1 MVWFKMFKLSIKLTR
16 SASLAL
22 KRTMSSQEQ
31 DVVFETLNNAGI
43 ITLNRPKALNALNTS
58 MVTKLLPQLR
68 EWESQKSLVI
78 VKGAGDK
85 AFCAGGDVK
94 SAIDKNVGPNFFHT
108 EYNVNYLIGKY
119 KIPYIAIING
129 ITMGGGLGVSVHG
142 RYRIATEKT
151 MIAMPE
157 TKIGLFPDVG
167 GSYFL
172 PRLQV
177 NLGLYLGLTGDRLK
191 GNDVVKS
198 GIATHYVPS
207 KRLYELEVL
216 LSRCTS
222 DGEINSLLNN
232 FHESSDEFSLSSNIK
247 HINYC
252 FAASS
257 IEEIIERLEKVNNE
271 WSEKTLKTLH
281 QMCPGSLKI
290 TLRALQRGAQ
300 LDLSQCLQMEYRLA
314 CRAIENNDFPEG
326 VRALLIDK
334 DNNPKWKPAS
344 LAEVDDDYVEGYFVR
359 LPQDKELQFFDSKL

>member
-1 MVWFKMFKLSIKLTR
+1 MFKLGTNLTR
-16 SASLAL
+16 NTAIIFNRL
-22 KRTMSSQEQ
+22 MSSQEQ
-31 DVVFETLNNAGI
+31 EVLFETLNNAGV
-43 ITLNRPKALNALNTS
+43 ITLNRPKALNSLNTN
-58 MVTKLLPQLR
+58 MVTMMLPQLQ
-68 EWESQKSLVI
+68 EWERSKGLVI
-78 VKGAGDK
+78 IKGAGEK

-94 SAIDKNVGPNFFHT
+94 SAIDRVEGPKFFHT

-119 KIPYIAIING
+119 KIPYIAFMDG

-151 MIAMPE
+151 LIAMPE

-191 GNDVVKS
+191 AKDVVKS
-198 GIATHYVPS
+198 GIATHFVPS
-207 KRLYELEVL
+207 RRLFELEKL
-216 LSRCTS
+216 LSRCNNDS
-222 DGEINSLLNN
+222 EIRNLLNKFN
-232 FHESSDEFSLSSNIK
+232 EPPEEFSLASNIK

-252 FAASS
+252 FAAST
-257 IEEIIERLEKVNNE
+257 IEEIIERLQKVQND
-271 WSEKTLKTLH
+271 WSIKTLKTLS

-300 LDLSQCLQMEYRLA
+300 LDLPQCLRMEYRLA
-314 CRAIENNDFPEG
+314 CRATENHDFPEG

-334 DNNPKWKPAS
+334 DNNPQWNPKT
-344 LAEVDDDYVEGYFVR
+344 LDDVTEDYVENYFKK
-359 LPQDKELQFFDSKL
+359 LPEDRELKYFDAKL

>member
-1 MVWFKMFKLSIKLTR
+1 
-16 SASLAL
+16 
-22 KRTMSSQEQ
+22 MSSQEQ
-31 DVVFETLNNAGI
+31 EVLFETLNNAGV
-43 ITLNRPKALNALNTS
+43 ITLNRPKALNSLNTN
-58 MVTKLLPQLR
+58 MVTMMLPQLQD
-68 EWESQKSLVI
+68 WERSKGLVI
-78 VKGAGDK
+78 IKGAGEK

-94 SAIDKNVGPNFFHT
+94 SAIDRVEGPKFFHT

-119 KIPYIAIING
+119 KIPYIAFMDG

-151 MIAMPE
+151 LIAMPE

-191 GNDVVKS
+191 AKDVVKS
-198 GIATHYVPS
+198 GIATHFVPS
-207 KRLYELEVL
+207 RRLFELEKL
-216 LSRCTS
+216 LSRCNNDS
-222 DGEINSLLNN
+222 EIRNLLNKFN
-232 FHESSDEFSLSSNIK
+232 EPPEEFSLAPNIK

-252 FAASS
+252 FAAST
-257 IEEIIERLEKVNNE
+257 IEEIIERLQKVQND
-271 WSEKTLKTLH
+271 WSVKTLKTLS

-300 LDLSQCLQMEYRLA
+300 LDLPQCLRMEYRLA
-314 CRAIENNDFPEG
+314 CRATENHDFPEG

-334 DNNPKWKPAS
+334 DNNPQWNPKT
-344 LAEVDDDYVEGYFVR
+344 LDEVTEDYVESYFKK
-359 LPQDKELQFFDSKL
+359 LPEDRELKYFDAKL

>member
-1 MVWFKMFKLSIKLTR
+1 MFKVSVKFTR
-16 SASLAL
+16 TAAHSL

-31 DVVFETLNNAGI
+31 DVLFETLNNAGI
-43 ITLNRPKALNALNTS
+43 ITLNRPKALNSLNYS
-58 MVTKLLPQLR
+58 MVAKLLPQLR
-68 EWESQKSLVI
+68 EWENQKTLVI
-78 VKGAGDK
+78 IKGAGEK

-94 SAIDKNVGPNFFHT
+94 VAIDKVEGPRFFNA

-119 KIPYIAIING
+119 KIPYVALING
-129 ITMGGGLGVSVHG
+129 ITMGGGLGMSVHG

-157 TKIGLFPDVG
+157 TKIGLIPDVG

-191 GNDVVKS
+191 GKDVVKS
-198 GIATHYVPS
+198 GIATHFVSS
-207 KRLYELEVL
+207 KRLYELEML
-216 LSRCTS
+216 LSRCTNNV
-222 DGEINSLLNN
+222 EIDNLLNKFN
-232 FHESSDEFSLSSNIK
+232 EPSEEFSLADNIK

-252 FAASS
+252 FAAST
-257 IEEIIERLEKVNNE
+257 IEEIIERLEKVQND
-271 WSEKTLKTLH
+271 WSVKTLKTLG
-281 QMCPGSLKI
+281 QMCPGSLKL

-300 LDLSQCLQMEYRLA
+300 LSLGQCLQMEYRVA
-314 CRAIENNDFPEG
+314 CRATENHDFPEG

-334 DNNPKWKPAS
+334 DNNPQWKPKT
-344 LAEVDDDYVEGYFVR
+344 LAEVDDDYVESYFKK